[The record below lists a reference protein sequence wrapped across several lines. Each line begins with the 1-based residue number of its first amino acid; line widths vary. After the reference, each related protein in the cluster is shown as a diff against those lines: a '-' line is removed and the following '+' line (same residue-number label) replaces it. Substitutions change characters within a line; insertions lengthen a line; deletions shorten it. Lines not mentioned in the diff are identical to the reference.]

1 MFKRFLPKDVIWFV
15 CAIWLV
21 FVVDFLL
28 IGINLN
34 QFGIRPRSIGNL
46 PGILLSPFLHDGLYH
61 IFSNT
66 IPILILGAL
75 INGSVGSTKLRSIM
89 IGGAIGSGVGVWLLS
104 SGGLVVGA
112 SGIVFALLGFLLAD
126 AIYNPSL
133 RSWVFAVISF
143 FAYGGTLFSFA
154 HFLPH
159 ISWAGHFWGFISG
172 ILIAA
177 FFKKQST

>member
-1 MFKRFLPKDVIWFV
+1 MFKRFLPKDAIWFV
-15 CAIWLV
+15 CTIWLV
-21 FVVDFLL
+21 FVIDFLL

-46 PGILLSPFLHDGLYH
+46 PGILFSPFLHGGLYH

-89 IGGAIGSGVGVWLLS
+89 IGGAIGSGLGVWLFS

-126 AIYNPSL
+126 AIYNPSI
-133 RSWVFAVISF
+133 RSWLFAVISF
-143 FAYGGTLFSFA
+143 FAYGGALFSFVS
-154 HFLPH
+154 FLPH
-159 ISWAGHFWGFISG
+159 ISWAAHFWGFATG
-172 ILIAA
+172 IFLAYLL
-177 FFKKQST
+177 KSKND